1 MLRCVREGRGGV
13 LIDLHVVPNSKK
25 EQISYNE
32 WEGRLHIRIREPPM
46 EGKANKRIV
55 ELFSDLFGGCRVV
68 SGKLS
73 RKKTVMIKDA
83 SMDHVHEKLGDIL

>member
-1 MLRCVREGRGGV
+1 MREGKGGV

-32 WEGRLHIRIREPPM
+32 WEGRLHIRIREPPV

-55 ELFSDLFGGCRVV
+55 DLFTDLFGECSVV

-73 RKKTVMIKDA
+73 RKKTLMIRDT
-83 SMDHVHEKLGDIL
+83 SMDHVHEKLEDIL